1 MALFKKKVKE
11 DISEE
16 KTAPSIPEEH
26 RIQLSG
32 ITRRWVTNTL
42 IMVVITLLV
51 FSVMILF
58 FLRNYYYST
67 VDVKLSS
74 QYSSSV
80 ANFFSSYTGSTA
92 ERFEVGAREY
102 IENFSQKDIMEVWV
116 IDGQGKVVV
125 SSSGFS
131 VPDQQIPDLQAA
143 FKSESRSAFYSGN
156 NGYGENIRSETFLL
170 PTVNGQEVGAIRY
183 IISLDAINLQLA
195 LFFVLILFVF
205 AIIVLL
211 ITLSGL
217 FFIQSIVRPVN
228 EINEIAKRI
237 AQGDLSA
244 RAPPREHNDEIGE
257 LCESIN
263 YMAEE
268 ISSSDKMKNDFVS
281 TVSHEMKTPLTA
293 IKGWGETILDVC
305 ETDPVLTKRGIEVI
319 INESAR
325 LTSVVEDLLDLSRIV
340 NGRLTLRTTRI
351 DVLAELD
358 ETIFV
363 FKDRSMREGIEL
375 IYNAPHNPTPADGDP
390 DRIKQVFVNVLDNA
404 FKYTEQGGKISVFA
418 EVLPLEEDNTKANL
432 KIYVEDTGCGIS
444 EEELPKVKRKFYKSN
459 ISVRGSGIGL
469 AVCDEIVNMHGGSLD
484 VASELGVGTCI
495 TITLPV
501 DYVEL
506 QDDLPLPE
514 EVIKQSEMIEQR
526 SEEDDGT
533 A

>member
-1 MALFKKKVKE
+1 MALFKKKKKE
-11 DISEE
+11 QQVENA
-16 KTAPSIPEEH
+16 APSKNVEH
-26 RIQLSG
+26 KKQLSG
-32 ITRRWVTNTL
+32 ITRRWVLNTL
-42 IMVVITLLV
+42 IVIIIALLI

-58 FLRNYYYST
+58 FLQNYYYST

-80 ANFFSSYTGSTA
+80 ASFFSSYTGSTS
-92 ERFEVGAREY
+92 ERFEAGAREFV
-102 IENFSQKDIMEVWV
+102 ENFSQKDIMEVWV
-116 IDGQGKVVV
+116 IDENGKVVV
-125 SSSGFS
+125 SSSGFEI
-131 VPDQQIPDLQAA
+131 PDQDIPDYKEAL
-143 FKSESRSAFYSGN
+143 KSESRSASYTGN
-156 NGYGENIRSETFLL
+156 NGYGENIKSETFLL
-170 PTVNGQEVGAIRY
+170 PSVNGKEVGAIRY
-183 IISLDAINLQLA
+183 IISLDSINYQLA
-195 LFFVLILFVF
+195 MFFILILIVF
-205 AIIVLL
+205 AIIVIL
-211 ITLSGL
+211 ITLSGF

-237 AQGDLSA
+237 AQGDLTA

-305 ETDPVLTKRGIEVI
+305 ETDPALTKRGIEVI

-325 LTSVVEDLLDLSRIV
+325 LTGIVEDLLDLSRIV

-351 DVLAELD
+351 DILAELD

-404 FKYTEQGGKISVFA
+404 FKYTEQGGKISVLA
-418 EVLPLEEDNTKANL
+418 RVIPLEEDDTKANL

-444 EEELPKVKRKFYKSN
+444 EEELPKVKKKFYKSN

-469 AVCDEIVNMHGGSLD
+469 AVCDEIVNMHGGTLEIE
-484 VASELGVGTCI
+484 SELGVGTCI

-506 QDDLPLPE
+506 QDDLPIPE
-514 EVIKQSEMIEQR
+514 DVIKQSETLEMR
-526 SEEDDGT
+526 SEEENGT